1 MKKHSNLRVSS
12 YILIAFSISIIC
24 FATLTGSVQGFLQY
38 PIITA
43 DPAQT
48 IIGHQAVVNA
58 TITVTS
64 G

>member
-12 YILIAFSISIIC
+12 YILIAFSILIIC
-24 FATLTGSVQGFLQY
+24 FATLTGSVQSFLQY

-43 DPAQT
+43 NPTKT

-58 TITVTS
+58 TIAVS
-64 G
+64 PG